1 MSKRVL
7 VVGGA
12 GYIGSHVAR
21 TLEEA
26 GIEVVVYDNLSTGH
40 PEAVRSEL
48 IQGDVRD
55 RETLTRT
62 LQARPFD
69 AVLQFAA
76 LCLVGES
83 QREPVRYFDVN
94 VGGTLTLLDAMTRSD
109 VGALVFSST
118 CAVYGAPH
126 YLPLDEVHPK
136 APVSVYGQTK
146 WMVEQVLDEARA
158 RQGLSIASLRYFNAA
173 GAHPDGSL
181 GESHDPET
189 HLIPLALDALM
200 GRRDRLKVFGRDYE
214 TRDGT
219 CVRDYIH
226 VQDLADAHHR
236 ALKHLWTGSP
246 GGAWNLGTGRGTTVL
261 EILDGVKAVTGREVP
276 HDDAPR
282 RDGDAP
288 GLYAAAERARTELGW
303 VPRYTDIRDV
313 IETAWRWAQ
322 EPRY

>member
-12 GYIGSHVAR
+12 GYIGSHCAR
-21 TLEEA
+21 FLEDL

-40 PEAVRSEL
+40 REAVRSEL
-48 IQGDVRD
+48 VVGDIRD
-55 RETLTRT
+55 RDTLVKT
-62 LQARPFD
+62 LRSRPFD

-83 QREPVRYFDVN
+83 QRHPVRYFDVN
-94 VGGTLTLLDAMTRSD
+94 VGGTITLLEAMGRAD
-109 VGALVFSST
+109 VGALVFSSS

-126 YLPLDEVHPK
+126 YLPLDEAHPK

-146 WMVEQVLDEARA
+146 WMVEQVLDEARGREGMA
-158 RQGLSIASLRYFNAA
+158 IASLRYFNAA
-173 GAHPDGSL
+173 GAHPDGTL

-189 HLIPLALDALM
+189 HLIPLALEARL

-226 VQDLADAHHR
+226 VVDLADAHHR
-236 ALKHLWTGSP
+236 ALLHLWGGST
-246 GGAWNLGTGRGTTVL
+246 GGAWNLGTGHGTTVL
-261 EILDGVKAVTGREVP
+261 EILEAVARVTGQPVP
-276 HDDAPR
+276 HDDGPR
-282 RDGDAP
+282 RDGDPP
-288 GLYAAAERARTELGW
+288 GLYAAATRARDDLGW
-303 VPRYTDIRDV
+303 KPQHTDLDGL
-313 IETAWRWAQ
+313 IETAWRWAC

>member
-12 GYIGSHVAR
+12 GYIGSHCAR
-21 TLEEA
+21 FLEEA

-40 PEAVRSEL
+40 REAVRSEL
-48 IQGDVRD
+48 VVGDIRD
-55 RETLTRT
+55 REALTRT
-62 LQARPFD
+62 LSARPYD

-83 QREPVRYFDVN
+83 QRRPVRYFDVN
-94 VGGTLTLLDAMTRSD
+94 VGGTLSLLDAMTRCD
-109 VGALVFSST
+109 VGAMVFSST

-126 YLPLDEVHPK
+126 YLPLDEAHPK
-136 APVSVYGQTK
+136 APVSVYGETK
-146 WMVEQVLDEARA
+146 WMVEQILDETRA
-158 RQGLSIASLRYFNAA
+158 REGLSIASLRYFNAA
-173 GAHPDGSL
+173 GAHPDGTL

-200 GRRDRLKVFGRDYE
+200 GKRDRLKVFGRDYD

-236 ALKHLWTGSP
+236 ALLHLWDGSV
-246 GGAWNLGTGRGTTVL
+246 GGAWNLGTGNGTTVL
-261 EILDGVKAVTGREVP
+261 EILQGVERVTGRPMPYDE
-276 HDDAPR
+276 AER

-303 VPRYTDIRDV
+303 EPRYTDIDEV
-313 IETAWRWAQ
+313 IATAWQWAQ
-322 EPRY
+322 NPRY

>member
-12 GYIGSHVAR
+12 GYIGSHCAR
-21 TLEEA
+21 FLEEA

-40 PEAVRSEL
+40 REAVRSEL
-48 IQGDVRD
+48 VVGDIRD
-55 RETLTRT
+55 RDTLTRT
-62 LQARPFD
+62 LSARPFD

-83 QREPVRYFDVN
+83 QRHPVRYFDVN
-94 VGGTLTLLDAMTRSD
+94 VGGTLSLLDAMTRCD
-109 VGALVFSST
+109 VGAMVFSST

-126 YLPLDEVHPK
+126 YLPLDEAHPK
-136 APVSVYGQTK
+136 APVSVYGETK
-146 WMVEQVLDEARA
+146 WMVEQILDETRA
-158 RQGLSIASLRYFNAA
+158 REGLSIASLRYFNAA
-173 GAHPDGSL
+173 GAHPDGTL

-200 GRRDRLKVFGRDYE
+200 GKRGRLKVFGRNYD

-236 ALKHLWTGSP
+236 ALLHLWGGSP
-246 GGAWNLGTGRGTTVL
+246 GGAWNLGTGNGTTVL
-261 EILDGVKAVTGREVP
+261 EILQGVERVTGREMP
-276 HDDAPR
+276 YDEAER

-288 GLYAAAERARTELGW
+288 GLYAAAERARADLGW
-303 VPRYTDIRDV
+303 EPRYTNIDEV

-322 EPRY
+322 DPRY